1 MRKKRKGRGIS
12 YKVRVAEVNHIYD
25 EHRRSG
31 LSNVEIWRRYVYPK
45 LFISERTFYNMLNAS
60 AVIDTEKVKNEMEQW
75 LPFED
80 YGSTKY

>member
-1 MRKKRKGRGIS
+1 MRKKRNGRGIS
-12 YKVRVAEVNHIYD
+12 YKVRVAEVNRIYD

-60 AVIDTEKVKNEMEQW
+60 AVIDTDAVERERQLWILFDN
-75 LPFED
+75 
-80 YGSTKY
+80 

>member
-1 MRKKRKGRGIS
+1 MKKHKRNGRGIS
-12 YKVRVAEVNHIYD
+12 YKARVAEVNRIYD

-60 AVIDTEKVKNEMEQW
+60 AVMDIEAVEREKQLW
-75 LPFED
+75 IPFPD
-80 YGSTKY
+80 

>member
-1 MRKKRKGRGIS
+1 MKKHKRNGRGIS
-12 YKVRVAEVNHIYD
+12 YKARVAEVNRIYD

-60 AVIDTEKVKNEMEQW
+60 AVIDIEAVEREKQLW
-75 LPFED
+75 IPFPD
-80 YGSTKY
+80 

>member
-1 MRKKRKGRGIS
+1 MKKHKRNGRGIS
-12 YKVRVAEVNHIYD
+12 HKARVAEVNRIYD

-60 AVIDTEKVKNEMEQW
+60 AVIDIEAVEREKQLW
-75 LPFED
+75 IPFPD
-80 YGSTKY
+80 

>member
-1 MRKKRKGRGIS
+1 MKKHKRNGRGIS
-12 YKVRVAEVNHIYD
+12 YEARVAEVNRIYD

-60 AVIDTEKVKNEMEQW
+60 AVIDIEAVEREKQLW
-75 LPFED
+75 IPFPD
-80 YGSTKY
+80 

>member
-1 MRKKRKGRGIS
+1 MKKHKRNGRGIS
-12 YKVRVAEVNHIYD
+12 YKARVAEVNRIYD

-60 AVIDTEKVKNEMEQW
+60 AVIDIETVEREKQLW
-75 LPFED
+75 IPFPD
-80 YGSTKY
+80 

>member
-1 MRKKRKGRGIS
+1 MKKHTRNGRGIS
-12 YKVRVAEVNHIYD
+12 YKARVAEVNRIYD

-60 AVIDTEKVKNEMEQW
+60 AVIDIEAVEREKQLW
-75 LPFED
+75 IPFPD
-80 YGSTKY
+80 

>member
-1 MRKKRKGRGIS
+1 MKKHKRNGRGMS
-12 YKVRVAEVNHIYD
+12 YEARVAEVNRIYD

-60 AVIDTEKVKNEMEQW
+60 AVIDIEAVEQV
-75 LPFED
+75 LTP
-80 YGSTKY
+80 

>member
-1 MRKKRKGRGIS
+1 MKKHERNGRGMS
-12 YKVRVAEVNHIYD
+12 YEARVAEVNRIYD

-60 AVIDTEKVKNEMEQW
+60 AVIDIEAVEREKQLW
-75 LPFED
+75 IPFPD
-80 YGSTKY
+80 

>member
-1 MRKKRKGRGIS
+1 MRKKRNGRGIS
-12 YKVRVAEVNHIYD
+12 YKVRVAEVNRIYD

-60 AVIDTEKVKNEMEQW
+60 AVIDTAAVERETQLW
-75 LPFED
+75 LPFD
-80 YGSTKY
+80 N

>member
-1 MRKKRKGRGIS
+1 MRKKRNGRGIS
-12 YKVRVAEVNHIYD
+12 YKARVAEVNRIYD

-60 AVIDTEKVKNEMEQW
+60 AVIDIEAVEREKQLW
-75 LPFED
+75 IPFPD
-80 YGSTKY
+80 

>member
-1 MRKKRKGRGIS
+1 MKKHKRNGRGIS
-12 YKVRVAEVNHIYD
+12 YKVRVAEVNRIYD

-60 AVIDTEKVKNEMEQW
+60 AVIDIEAVEREKQLW
-75 LPFED
+75 IPFPD
-80 YGSTKY
+80 

>member
-1 MRKKRKGRGIS
+1 MKKHKRNGRGMS
-12 YKVRVAEVNHIYD
+12 YKARVAEVNRIYD

-60 AVIDTEKVKNEMEQW
+60 AVIDIEAVEREMQLW
-75 LPFED
+75 IPFPD
-80 YGSTKY
+80 

>member
-1 MRKKRKGRGIS
+1 MKKHKRNGRGIS
-12 YKVRVAEVNHIYD
+12 YKARVAEVNRIYD

-60 AVIDTEKVKNEMEQW
+60 AVIDIEDVEREKQLW
-75 LPFED
+75 IPFPD
-80 YGSTKY
+80 

>member
-1 MRKKRKGRGIS
+1 MRKKRNGRGIS
-12 YKVRVAEVNHIYD
+12 YKVRVAEVNRIYD

-60 AVIDTEKVKNEMEQW
+60 AVIDTDDVERERQLW
-75 LPFED
+75 IPFD
-80 YGSTKY
+80 N

>member
-1 MRKKRKGRGIS
+1 MKKHKRNGRGMS
-12 YKVRVAEVNHIYD
+12 YEARVAEVNRIYD

-60 AVIDTEKVKNEMEQW
+60 AVIDIEAVEREKQLW
-75 LPFED
+75 IPFPD
-80 YGSTKY
+80 

>member
-1 MRKKRKGRGIS
+1 MKKQKGRGMS
-12 YKVRVAEVNHIYD
+12 YKARVTEVNRIYD

-60 AVIDTEKVKNEMEQW
+60 AVVDIDAMEREMEQW
-75 LPFED
+75 LPFTD
-80 YGSTKY
+80 

>member
-1 MRKKRKGRGIS
+1 MKKRKGRGMS
-12 YKVRVAEVNHIYD
+12 YKARVTEVNRIYD

-60 AVIDTEKVKNEMEQW
+60 AVVDIDAMEREMEQW
-75 LPFED
+75 LPFTD
-80 YGSTKY
+80 

>member
-1 MRKKRKGRGIS
+1 MKKHKRNGRGIS
-12 YKVRVAEVNHIYD
+12 YKARVAEVNRIYD

-60 AVIDTEKVKNEMEQW
+60 AGIDIEAVEREKQLW
-75 LPFED
+75 IPFPD
-80 YGSTKY
+80 